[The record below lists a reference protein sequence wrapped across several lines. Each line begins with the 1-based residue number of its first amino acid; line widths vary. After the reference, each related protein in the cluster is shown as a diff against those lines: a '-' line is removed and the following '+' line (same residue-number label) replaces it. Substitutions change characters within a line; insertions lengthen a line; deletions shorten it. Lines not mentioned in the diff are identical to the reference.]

1 MDPRIE
7 IAEVVSFRLKLPLA
21 ELERL
26 CSERGGEVPLSLAKE
41 RSELVLEANRGDSS
55 LRFRKSGQDVVLT
68 EIAICNDEGGL
79 FFQRVLGPLLVRFH
93 GDCELRLVWNVAERN
108 THGDFAAV
116 TVRGGQTNYPGL
128 STPAQAL
135 RSALTSGHAG
145 GHPGAQQAAADPQ
158 VHPPDPVDLKLERE
172 IDDLLAK
179 GRELFAEYQRLKA
192 GRRG

>member
-1 MDPRIE
+1 MHTRIE
-7 IAEVVSFRLKLPLA
+7 IAEVVSFRLKLPQA

-26 CSERGGEVPLSLAKE
+26 CSEREGEVPLSLA
-41 RSELVLEANRGDSS
+41 RDRAELVLEATRGDSS
-55 LRFRKSGQDVVLT
+55 LRFRKSDQDAVLT

-79 FFQRVLGPLLVRFH
+79 FFQRVLGPLLVRFQ

-116 TVRGGQTNYPGL
+116 TVRQGQTNYPGL

-135 RSALTSGHAG
+135 RSALAAGHS
-145 GHPGAQQAAADPQ
+145 GHPGAQQAAADP
-158 VHPPDPVDLKLERE
+158 HLRPPDPVDLKLERE
-172 IDDLLAK
+172 IDDLLAR